1 VIYLANAK
9 YFKDFQADYFRIV
22 YDNPNFGLAL
32 DTQPGKTR
40 IFYPDSLLKP
50 QKYLVLLPTYPYLWL
65 RLRYSRSAKI
75 K

>member
-1 VIYLANAK
+1 MIYLANAK

-40 IFYPDSLLKP
+40 IFYPDSLFNDS
-50 QKYLVLLPTYPYLWL
+50 V
-65 RLRYSRSAKI
+65 KI
-75 K
+75 TEVVET